1 MDYMTGGGMA
11 QTNVVM
17 TAQQPQNF
25 SYCSNAFDFSRGPRS
40 KVLEAPTGFVP
51 GPGAYDIAEP
61 IHDYRGV
68 YKNMGK
74 KKNKKGKKKEH
85 AEGEESE
92 EESEPEPS
100 EKEEDSEHDGEE
112 KTKRDQPDMDEH
124 VQEEEMKPE
133 GTRKDLIPGQSIG
146 KGIRTQKADP
156 KYPGPGTYKKLPTDF
171 PPHILDKRK
180 EKEKYEKNQR
190 EAKQQ
195 QEAAKKMKHFDG
207 NLGPGHY

>member
-1 MDYMTGGGMA
+1 MGELTITSMDYMTGGGMA

-51 GPGAYDIAEP
+51 GPGAYEIAEP

-74 KKNKKGKKKEH
+74 KKNKKEKKKGH

-92 EESEPEPS
+92 EEPEPS
-100 EKEEDSEHDGEE
+100 AKEEDSENEGEE
-112 KTKRDQPDMDEH
+112 KTKRDQPDMDDELP
-124 VQEEEMKPE
+124 VEEMKPE

-146 KGIRTQKADP
+146 KGIRT
-156 KYPGPGTYKKLPTDF
+156 
-171 PPHILDKRK
+171 
-180 EKEKYEKNQR
+180 
-190 EAKQQ
+190 
-195 QEAAKKMKHFDG
+195 
-207 NLGPGHY
+207 

>member
-1 MDYMTGGGMA
+1 MGELTITSMDYMTGGGMA

-51 GPGAYDIAEP
+51 GPGAYEIAEP

-74 KKNKKGKKKEH
+74 EKNKKEKKKGH

-92 EESEPEPS
+92 E
-100 EKEEDSEHDGEE
+100 DSENEGEE
-112 KTKRDQPDMDEH
+112 KTKRDQPDMDDELP
-124 VQEEEMKPE
+124 VEEMKPE

-146 KGIRTQKADP
+146 KGIRT
-156 KYPGPGTYKKLPTDF
+156 
-171 PPHILDKRK
+171 
-180 EKEKYEKNQR
+180 
-190 EAKQQ
+190 
-195 QEAAKKMKHFDG
+195 
-207 NLGPGHY
+207 

>member
-1 MDYMTGGGMA
+1 MGELTITSMDYMTGGGMA

-51 GPGAYDIAEP
+51 GPGAYEIAEP

-74 KKNKKGKKKEH
+74 KKNKKGKKKDH

-92 EESEPEPS
+92 AESEPEPS
-100 EKEEDSEHDGEE
+100 EK
-112 KTKRDQPDMDEH
+112 
-124 VQEEEMKPE
+124 EEMKPE

-180 EKEKYEKNQR
+180 EKEKYEKN
-190 EAKQQ
+190 
-195 QEAAKKMKHFDG
+195 
-207 NLGPGHY
+207 